1 MYLYLE
7 DDLVI
12 PSSQVILIIDYIHFK
27 NHENASVFSNKE
39 IKNLALGME
48 RSVVVTDSKIYLTGY
63 TTQALFRRAKEFFS
77 IVGGI

>member
-27 NHENASVFSNKE
+27 IPENASVFSNKE

>member
-12 PSSQVILIIDYIHFK
+12 PSSQVIFIIDYIHFK
-27 NHENASVFSNKE
+27 NLENASVFSNKE

>member
-1 MYLYLE
+1 MY
-7 DDLVI
+7 
-12 PSSQVILIIDYIHFK
+12 II
-27 NHENASVFSNKE
+27 NNKD
-39 IKNLALGME
+39 NLGME

>member
-27 NHENASVFSNKE
+27 NPENASVFSNKE

-77 IVGGI
+77 IAGGI

>member
-27 NHENASVFSNKE
+27 NPENASVFSNKE
-39 IKNLALGME
+39 IKNLALGIE
-48 RSVVVTDSKIYLTGY
+48 RSVVVTDRKIYLTGY

>member
-12 PSSQVILIIDYIHFK
+12 PNSQVILIIDYIHFK
-27 NHENASVFSNKE
+27 NPENANVFYGKKIE
-39 IKNLALGME
+39 NLALGVE
-48 RSVVVTDSKIYLTGY
+48 RSAVVTDSKIYLTGY